1 MILRIVSTTLVCLAI
16 TGPAGGTAT
25 FQPRPTDAQI
35 RSDVGNAQ
43 KYFIRAWTATLG
55 SGFTPPRLVYYDR
68 PRKTGC
74 GDIKLGNAFF
84 CQEDNALYIDT
95 SFIAEVDEAAA
106 EKLKTLGDYA
116 GLAVVAHEFGH
127 AVEHSVSPLPGSEGG
142 ADCFAGVALGYALAD
157 KRFPD
162 YAFDEAMFFMEY
174 ASDDTVLGFNPKNRD
189 QVLFTSFILG
199 SLDHGMVAQ
208 RQAAFLRGFYG
219 GPSFC
224 TATLQKPV
232 PQSGKSILAS
242 QSLALSQ
249 TAPSSSPNC
258 QVSAGRDGVRV
269 HNNGGDCVINLLP
282 STTLLP
288 EHVRI
293 ELTVTLLPNPAHPGG
308 TAGIYYG
315 DNRPTSHLVRF
326 AYAPKGPTDAEAL
339 NIDGL
344 PQVEEPDLKGF
355 WFIGRL
361 PRPTPGAQRLTLDVH
376 HEGKNVYFIEYLNGV
391 AVSHNGLW
399 RHGTKNFRLNVA
411 EFHYDGDQAGLWVRG
426 AGSEAVFS
434 DFRVAA
440 IDR

>member
-1 MILRIVSTTLVCLAI
+1 MSK
-16 TGPAGGTAT
+16 TGNRKTVAGLMMFVACAACAAS
-25 FQPRPTDAQI
+25 PRHMDAEI
-35 RSDVGNAQ
+35 RSDVGNVY
-43 KYFIRAWTATLG
+43 KYLIRAWTATLG
-55 SGFTPPRLVYYDR
+55 SGLTPPRLVYYDR

-106 EKLKTLGDYA
+106 EKLKSVGDYA

-142 ADCFAGVALGYALAD
+142 ADCFAGVAFGYALAD

-174 ASDDTVLGFNPKNRD
+174 ASDDTILGFNPKNRD
-189 QVLFTSFILG
+189 QVLFTEFFFG
-199 SLDHGMVAQ
+199 PLDHGIVAQ

-224 TATLQKPV
+224 TATLKKPA
-232 PQSGKSILAS
+232 PQAGKSILAS
-242 QSLALSQ
+242 QPLAFLKVP
-249 TAPSSSPNC
+249 PSASPDCQISSG
-258 QVSAGRDGVRV
+258 SGGMRVRSS
-269 HNNGGDCVINLLP
+269 GGPCVINLLP
-282 STTLLP
+282 SNTLLP
-288 EHVRI
+288 DHLRI
-293 ELTVTLLPNPAHPGG
+293 ELTVTFQPNTSHPGG

-315 DNRPTSHLVRF
+315 DSRSTSHLVRF
-326 AYAPKGPTDAEAL
+326 GYAPTGPTDAAVVNL
-339 NIDGL
+339 DGA

-361 PRPTPGAQRLTLDVH
+361 PSPTAGAQHLTVDVH
-376 HEGKNVYFIEYLNGV
+376 HEGKNLYFIEYLNGV
-391 AVSHNGLW
+391 AVAHNGLW
-399 RHGTKNFRLNVA
+399 QHGTKNFRLNVA
-411 EFHYDGDQAGLWVRG
+411 EFHYDSDQAGLWVRG

-434 DFRVAA
+434 DFRVSA
-440 IDR
+440 IYR